1 MSAGTTV
8 ACKPEAHFGK
18 LASCMDPTFDISC
31 PKNTNDATTLPF
43 LKTASVKCKAC
54 AGEGQQVTDLD
65 PVKGKYSVSLKW
77 GRNMMN
83 GDGTGSLVK
92 AAANG
97 DVWLVLLVDEY
108 GKIYGTA
115 GTATTGN
122 NGQVNVKKMGEQTC
136 CNPIEYQMNIRGTW
150 KTGATRFMIVPAVK
164 NDVGKIQYQ
173 LPMGIMSQVFIDK
186 TTGSV
191 TEHKGKLVM
200 QVSNVKA
207 FLENPHRFDIMT
219 DSIAAAAELPREYI
233 SIESMTSGRRLTE
246 FDTNLRRLTA
256 GALSVNYKVLIPDT
270 YQGKKFTAA
279 SIDTKKLTAHVVA
292 KAQAAGMTD
301 FAVTSVDVK
310 PVTTQ
315 TITGETTV
323 TGGASPTG
331 LSGLIAV
338 LMLVAGQQIL

>member
-8 ACKPEAHFGK
+8 ACKSQTLLGDF
-18 LASCMDPTFDISC
+18 LQSCMETTFDISC
-31 PKNTNDATTLPF
+31 PKNTNDASTLPF

-77 GRNMMN
+77 GRNMKNLDGN
-83 GDGTGSLVK
+83 GMVTPV
-92 AAANG
+92 G
-97 DVWLVLLVDEY
+97 DTWLVLLVDEY

-122 NGQVNVKKMGEQTC
+122 NGQVAVKKWSKGQTC
-136 CNPIEYQMNIRGTW
+136 CNPIEYQMNVRGTW
-150 KTGATRFMIVPAVK
+150 KTGATRFMIVPAVVSK
-164 NDVGKIQYQ
+164 GEIKYQ

-200 QVSNVKA
+200 QVSDVMA
-207 FLENPHRFDIMT
+207 FLKNPHRFDIMT

-292 KAQAAGMTD
+292 KAQAAGMTG